1 MKAFGKI
8 LGLVLLGLLLI
19 VVALGFALS
28 HLFDPNDYKD
38 EIRQI
43 ARDKAHIELTLNG
56 DIGWSLFPWL
66 GLELHEASV
75 ATLTTPTQPFADL
88 QMLGLSVRV
97 LPLLRR
103 EVQMSDVR
111 VEGLNLRLNRDKQGH
126 GNWEDIGKN
135 APVASTETPAPAAT
149 PAEPAAEAKPEKPP
163 QPIRLDIDSLT
174 INNARVEYNDEQTGK
189 QFSAESIQLSSGAIH
204 DGASIPVKLTAFF
217 GSNQPVMRVKTELN
231 GNLRIQRAL
240 KRYQFEDMRL
250 SGEATGEPLQGKT
263 VTFST
268 QGQLLVDLAAN
279 VAEWTNL
286 KLSANQLR
294 ALGELK
300 VNDLDKTPQLNGA
313 LSIAQFDLAKFLD
326 SVGQPLPPMAEGS
339 LSKVELV
346 SRLSGTPTRVALDDL
361 NLKIDGSTFTGRI
374 AVDDFAKQSL
384 RVQLKGDTFNAD
396 NYLPA
401 KSEAAKGASAA
412 RQAEVQNSEAGAMAA
427 GGTTPLPD
435 APTKGAWSTDKLLPL
450 TRLRTLDVD
459 ADLAFGQLT
468 LSKLPIQNAVLKA
481 TGIDGQLKLNTLSGG
496 LYNGTFQANGSLDV
510 RQDIPLLALQ
520 SQIKQV
526 PVERILQAQ
535 GQTPPVKGQ
544 ITLDSNLSGR
554 GNSQKALIDS
564 LNGTASFVI
573 NNGMLLNANL
583 EQQLCTG
590 IALLNRKTLSSTPQ
604 GKDTPFQELR
614 GNLTFR
620 NGVASNPDLKVRIP
634 GLTVNGN
641 GDIDLRVLG
650 MDYRVGILVEGDQ
663 RAVPDPACQVGSNFQ
678 GIKCRCAAVAHW
690 TWAPKLAA
698 WTRTASA
705 RSRSR
710 RLATSS
716 ATNLK
721 RSSTRSIRSSK
732 TRLKACSN
740 DEKRAVF
747 NGGAGL
753 VRPPRSP

>member
-19 VVALGFALS
+19 IVALGFALT
-28 HLFDPNDYKD
+28 HLFDPNDYKE

-75 ATLTTPTQPFADL
+75 ATLTAPTQPFADL

-135 APVASTETPAPAAT
+135 LPDETAGAPAPA
-149 PAEPAAEAKPEKPP
+149 PVEPVAETKPEKPP

-174 INNARVEYNDEQTGK
+174 INNARVEYTDEQTGK
-189 QFSAESIQLSSGAIH
+189 QLSAESIQLSAGAIH
-204 DGASIPVKLTAFF
+204 EGASIPLKLTAFL
-217 GSNQPVMRVKTELN
+217 GSNQPLMRVKTELN

-263 VTFST
+263 VSFST

-286 KLSANQLR
+286 KLAANQLR

-300 VNDLDKTPQLNGA
+300 ANDLDKTPQISGA
-313 LSIAQFDLAKFLD
+313 LSVAQFDLAKFLE
-326 SVGQPLPPMAEGS
+326 SVGHPLPAMAPGS

-346 SRLSGTPTRVALDDL
+346 SRLKGTPTSVALENL
-361 NLKIDGSTFTGRI
+361 NLKLDASTFTGRV

-401 KSEAAKGASAA
+401 KSEAAKGATAA
-412 RQAEVQNSEAGAMAA
+412 RQAEVQSSEAGAMAA
-427 GGTTPLPD
+427 GGSTPLPE
-435 APTKGAWSTDKLLPL
+435 APTKGAWSNDKLLPL
-450 TRLRTLDVD
+450 TRLRSLDVN
-459 ADLAFGQLT
+459 ADLAFGELT
-468 LSKLPIQNAVLKA
+468 LSQLPIQNAVLKA
-481 TGIDGQLKLNTLSGG
+481 SGIDGQLKLDTLSGG
-496 LYNGTFQANGSLDV
+496 LYNGTFQANGTLDV
-510 RQDIPLLALQ
+510 RQDTPVLALQ
-520 SQIKQV
+520 SHIKQV

-535 GQTPPVKGQ
+535 GKNPPVKGQ
-544 ITLDSNLSGR
+544 LTLDSNLNGR

-564 LNGTASFVI
+564 LNGTTSIVI
-573 NNGMLLNANL
+573 NNGVLLNANI

-590 IALLNRKTLSSTPQ
+590 IALLNRKTLSATPG

-634 GLTVNGN
+634 GLTLNGN
-641 GDIDLRVLG
+641 GDVDLRVLG
-650 MDYRVGILVEGDQ
+650 MDYRVGIIVEGDK
-663 RAVPDPACQVGSNFQ
+663 RDVPDPACQVGANFQ
-678 GIKCRCAAVAHW
+678 GIEVPLRCRGPLELGAKACRLDKDGLGQVALKAAGNRLNEKLEEKLDKVN
-690 TWAPKLAA
+690 PKLKDA
-698 WTRTASA
+698 
-705 RSRSR
+705 
-710 RLATSS
+710 
-716 ATNLK
+716 LK
-721 RSSTRSIRSSK
+721 G
-732 TRLKACSN
+732 L
-740 DEKRAVF
+740 F
-747 NGGAGL
+747 N
-753 VRPPRSP
+753 R

>member
-19 VVALGFALS
+19 IVALGFALT

-75 ATLTTPTQPFADL
+75 ATLTNPSQPFADL

-111 VEGLNLRLNRDKQGH
+111 VEGLNLRLNKDVHGH

-135 APVASTETPAPAAT
+135 VPDPATAATTPAVAEAAT
-149 PAEPAAEAKPEKPP
+149 PPKPEKPP

-189 QFSAESIQLSSGAIH
+189 QFSAESIQLSAGAVH
-204 DGASIPVKLTAFF
+204 EGASIPVKLTAFF
-217 GSNQPVMRVKTELN
+217 GTNQPLMRVKTEVN

-240 KRYQFEDMRL
+240 KRYQFEDMKVT
-250 SGEATGEPLQGKT
+250 GEATGEPLQGKT

-268 QGQLLVDLAAN
+268 QGQLLVDQSAN
-279 VAEWTNL
+279 IAEWTGM
-286 KLSANQLR
+286 KLSLNQLR

-300 VNDLDKTPQLNGA
+300 VNDLDKTPQLSGA

-326 SVGQPLPPMAEGS
+326 SVGNPLPPMAAGS

-346 SRLSGTPTRVALDDL
+346 SRLKGTPTSLALEDL
-361 NLKIDGSTFTGRI
+361 NLKLDDSTFTGRV
-374 AVDDFAKQSL
+374 AVDDFARQSL
-384 RVQLKGDTFNAD
+384 RVQLKADTFNAD

-401 KSEAAKGASAA
+401 KSEAAKGAAAA

-435 APTKGAWSTDKLLPL
+435 APTKAAWSTDKLLPL
-450 TRLRTLDVD
+450 TRLRTLDVN
-459 ADLAFGQLT
+459 ADLSFGQLT
-468 LSKLPIQNAVLKA
+468 LSKLPIQNAALKA
-481 TGIDGQLKLNTLSGG
+481 SGLDGQLKLETLSGG
-496 LYNGTFQANGSLDV
+496 LYNGTFQANGNLDV

-520 SQIKQV
+520 TRIKQV

-535 GQTPPVKGQ
+535 GQNPPVKGQ
-544 ITLDSNLSGR
+544 LTLDSNLNGR

-564 LNGTASFVI
+564 LNGTASFAI
-573 NNGMLLNANL
+573 NNGVLLNANI

-590 IALLNRKTLSSTPQ
+590 IALLNRKTLSGDQ
-604 GKDTPFQELR
+604 RGKDTPFQELK
-614 GNLTFR
+614 GNLTLR

-634 GLTVNGN
+634 GLTVNGD
-641 GDIDLRVLG
+641 GDVDLRVLG
-650 MDYRVGILVEGDQ
+650 MDYRVGIIVEGDQ
-663 RAVPDPACQVGSNFQ
+663 RDVPDPACQVGSNFQ
-678 GIKCRCAAVAHW
+678 NIEVPLRCRGPLELGA
-690 TWAPKLAA
+690 
-698 WTRTASA
+698 
-705 RSRSR
+705 
-710 RLATSS
+710 
-716 ATNLK
+716 
-721 RSSTRSIRSSK
+721 
-732 TRLKACSN
+732 KACRLDKDGLSQVAIKAAGN
-740 DEKRAVF
+740 KLGEKLEQKLDKVNPQLKDALK
-747 NGGAGL
+747 GL
-753 VRPPRSP
+753 FKR

>member
-19 VVALGFALS
+19 IVALGFALT

-75 ATLTTPTQPFADL
+75 ATLTNPTQPFADL

-111 VEGLNLRLNRDKQGH
+111 VEGLNLRLNKDVHGH

-135 APVASTETPAPAAT
+135 VPDPATATSAPTVTEAAT
-149 PAEPAAEAKPEKPP
+149 PPKPEKPP

-174 INNARVEYNDEQTGK
+174 INNARVEYNDEQSGK
-189 QFSAESIQLSSGAIH
+189 QFSAESIQLSAGAVH
-204 DGASIPVKLTAFF
+204 EGASIPLKLTAFL
-217 GSNQPVMRVKTELN
+217 GTNQPLMRVKTELN

-240 KRYQFEDMRL
+240 QRYQFEDMKL

-279 VAEWTNL
+279 IAEWTNM
-286 KLSANQLR
+286 KLSLNQLR

-326 SVGQPLPPMAEGS
+326 SVGNPLPPMAAGS

-346 SRLSGTPTRVALDDL
+346 SRLKGTPTSLALEDL
-361 NLKIDGSTFTGRI
+361 NLKLDDSTFTGRV

-384 RVQLKGDTFNAD
+384 RVQLKADTFNAD

-401 KSEAAKGASAA
+401 KSEAAKGAAAA

-435 APTKGAWSTDKLLPL
+435 APTKAAWSNDKLLPL
-450 TRLRTLDVD
+450 TRLRTLDVN
-459 ADLAFGQLT
+459 ADLSFGQLT
-468 LSKLPIQNAVLKA
+468 LSHLPIQNAALKA
-481 TGIDGQLKLNTLSGG
+481 SGLDGQLKLDTLSGG
-496 LYNGTFQANGSLDV
+496 LYNGTFQANGNLDV

-520 SQIKQV
+520 TRIKQV
-526 PVERILQAQ
+526 PIERILQAQ
-535 GQTPPVKGQ
+535 GQNPPVKGQ
-544 ITLDSNLSGR
+544 LTLDSNLNGR

-564 LNGTASFVI
+564 LNGTASFAI
-573 NNGMLLNANL
+573 NNGVLLNANL

-590 IALLNRKTLSSTPQ
+590 IALLNRKTLSGEQ
-604 GKDTPFQELR
+604 RGKDTPFQELK

-634 GLTVNGN
+634 GLTVNGD
-641 GDIDLRVLG
+641 GDVDLRVLG
-650 MDYRVGILVEGDQ
+650 MDYRVGIIVEGDQ
-663 RAVPDPACQVGSNFQ
+663 REVPDPACQVGSNFQ
-678 GIKCRCAAVAHW
+678 NIEVPLRCRGPLELGA
-690 TWAPKLAA
+690 
-698 WTRTASA
+698 
-705 RSRSR
+705 
-710 RLATSS
+710 
-716 ATNLK
+716 
-721 RSSTRSIRSSK
+721 
-732 TRLKACSN
+732 KACRLDKDGLSQVAIKAAGN
-740 DEKRAVF
+740 KLSEKLEQKLDKVNPQLKDALK
-747 NGGAGL
+747 GL
-753 VRPPRSP
+753 FKR

>member
-19 VVALGFALS
+19 IVALGFALT
-28 HLFDPNDYKD
+28 HLFDPNDYKE

-75 ATLTTPTQPFADL
+75 ATLTAPTQPFADL

-135 APVASTETPAPAAT
+135 LPDETTGTPAPA
-149 PAEPAAEAKPEKPP
+149 PVEPVAETKPEKPP

-174 INNARVEYNDEQTGK
+174 INNARVEYTDEQTGK
-189 QFSAESIQLSSGAIH
+189 QLSAESIQLSAGAIH
-204 DGASIPVKLTAFF
+204 EGASIPLKLTAFL
-217 GSNQPVMRVKTELN
+217 GSNQPLMRVKTELN

-263 VTFST
+263 VSFST

-286 KLSANQLR
+286 KLAANQLR

-300 VNDLDKTPQLNGA
+300 ANDLDKTPQISGA
-313 LSIAQFDLAKFLD
+313 LSVAQFDLAKFLE
-326 SVGQPLPPMAEGS
+326 SVGHPLPAMAPGS

-346 SRLSGTPTRVALDDL
+346 SRLKGTPTSVALENL
-361 NLKIDGSTFTGRI
+361 NLKLDASTFSGRV
-374 AVDDFAKQSL
+374 AVEDFAKQSL
-384 RVQLKGDTFNAD
+384 RVQLKADTFNAD

-401 KSEAAKGASAA
+401 KSEAAKGATAA
-412 RQAEVQNSEAGAMAA
+412 RQAEVQSSEAGAMAA
-427 GGTTPLPD
+427 GGNTPLPE
-435 APTKGAWSTDKLLPL
+435 APTKGAWSNDKLLPL
-450 TRLRTLDVD
+450 TRLRSLDVN
-459 ADLAFGQLT
+459 ADLAFGELT
-468 LSKLPIQNAVLKA
+468 LSQLPIQNAVLKA
-481 TGIDGQLKLNTLSGG
+481 SGIDGQLKLDTLSGG
-496 LYNGTFQANGSLDV
+496 LYNGTFQANGTLDV
-510 RQDIPLLALQ
+510 RQDTPVLALQ
-520 SQIKQV
+520 SHIKQV

-535 GQTPPVKGQ
+535 GKNPPVKGQ
-544 ITLDSNLSGR
+544 LTLDSNLNGR

-564 LNGTASFVI
+564 LNGTTSIVI
-573 NNGMLLNANL
+573 NNGVLLNANI

-590 IALLNRKTLSSTPQ
+590 IALLNRKTLSATPG

-634 GLTVNGN
+634 GLTLNGN
-641 GDIDLRVLG
+641 GDVDLRVLG
-650 MDYRVGILVEGDQ
+650 MDYRVGIIVEGDK
-663 RAVPDPACQVGSNFQ
+663 RDVPDPACQVGANFQ
-678 GIKCRCAAVAHW
+678 GIEVPLRCRGPLELGAKACRLDKDGLGQVALKAAGNRLNEKLEEKLDKVN
-690 TWAPKLAA
+690 PKLKDA
-698 WTRTASA
+698 
-705 RSRSR
+705 
-710 RLATSS
+710 
-716 ATNLK
+716 LK
-721 RSSTRSIRSSK
+721 G
-732 TRLKACSN
+732 L
-740 DEKRAVF
+740 F
-747 NGGAGL
+747 N
-753 VRPPRSP
+753 R

>member
-19 VVALGFALS
+19 IVALGFALT
-28 HLFDPNDYKD
+28 HLFDPNDYKE

-75 ATLTTPTQPFADL
+75 ATLTAPTQPFADL

-135 APVASTETPAPAAT
+135 LPDETAGAPAPA
-149 PAEPAAEAKPEKPP
+149 PVEPVAETKPEKPP

-174 INNARVEYNDEQTGK
+174 INNARVEYTDEQTGK
-189 QFSAESIQLSSGAIH
+189 QLSAESIQLSAGAIH
-204 DGASIPVKLTAFF
+204 EGASIPLKLTAFL
-217 GSNQPVMRVKTELN
+217 GSNQPLMRVKTELN

-263 VTFST
+263 VSFST

-286 KLSANQLR
+286 KLAANQLR

-300 VNDLDKTPQLNGA
+300 ANDLDKTPQISGA
-313 LSIAQFDLAKFLD
+313 LSVAQFDLAKFLE
-326 SVGQPLPPMAEGS
+326 SVGHPLPAMAPGS

-346 SRLSGTPTRVALDDL
+346 SRLKGTPTSVALENL
-361 NLKIDGSTFTGRI
+361 NLKLDASTFTGRI

-401 KSEAAKGASAA
+401 KSEAAKGATVA
-412 RQAEVQNSEAGAMAA
+412 RQAEVQSSEAGAMAA
-427 GGTTPLPD
+427 GGNTPLPE
-435 APTKGAWSTDKLLPL
+435 APTRVAWSNDKLLPL
-450 TRLRTLDVD
+450 TRLRSLDVN
-459 ADLAFGQLT
+459 ADLAFGELT
-468 LSKLPIQNAVLKA
+468 LSQLPIQNAVLKA
-481 TGIDGQLKLNTLSGG
+481 SGIDGQLKLDTLSGG
-496 LYNGTFQANGSLDV
+496 LYNGTFQANGTLDV
-510 RQDIPLLALQ
+510 RQDTPVLALQ
-520 SQIKQV
+520 SHIKQV

-535 GQTPPVKGQ
+535 GKNPPVKGQ
-544 ITLDSNLSGR
+544 LTLDSNLTGR

-564 LNGTASFVI
+564 LNGTTSIVI
-573 NNGMLLNANL
+573 NNGVLLNANI

-590 IALLNRKTLSSTPQ
+590 IALLNRKALSATPG

-634 GLTVNGN
+634 GLTLNGN
-641 GDIDLRVLG
+641 GDVDVRVLG
-650 MDYRVGILVEGDQ
+650 MDYRVGIIVEGDK
-663 RAVPDPACQVGSNFQ
+663 RDVPDPACQVGANFQ
-678 GIKCRCAAVAHW
+678 GIEVPLRCRGPLELGAKACRLDKDGLGQVALKAAGNRLNEKLEEKLDKVN
-690 TWAPKLAA
+690 PKLKDA
-698 WTRTASA
+698 
-705 RSRSR
+705 
-710 RLATSS
+710 
-716 ATNLK
+716 LK
-721 RSSTRSIRSSK
+721 G
-732 TRLKACSN
+732 L
-740 DEKRAVF
+740 F
-747 NGGAGL
+747 N
-753 VRPPRSP
+753 R

>member
-19 VVALGFALS
+19 IVALGFALT
-28 HLFDPNDYKD
+28 HLFDPNDYKE

-75 ATLTTPTQPFADL
+75 ATLAAPTQPFADL

-135 APVASTETPAPAAT
+135 LPDETAGAPAPA
-149 PAEPAAEAKPEKPP
+149 PVEPVAETKPEKPP

-174 INNARVEYNDEQTGK
+174 INNARVEYTDEQTGK
-189 QFSAESIQLSSGAIH
+189 QLSAESIQLSAGAIH
-204 DGASIPVKLTAFF
+204 EGASIPLKLTAFL
-217 GSNQPVMRVKTELN
+217 GSNQPLMRVKTELN

-263 VTFST
+263 VSFST

-286 KLSANQLR
+286 KLAANQLR

-300 VNDLDKTPQLNGA
+300 ANDLDKTPQISGA
-313 LSIAQFDLAKFLD
+313 LSVAQFDLAKFLE
-326 SVGQPLPPMAEGS
+326 SVGHPLPAMAPGS

-346 SRLSGTPTRVALDDL
+346 SRLKGTPTSVALENL
-361 NLKIDGSTFTGRI
+361 NLKLDASTFTGRI

-401 KSEAAKGASAA
+401 KSEAAKGATAA
-412 RQAEVQNSEAGAMAA
+412 RQAEVQSSEAGAMAA
-427 GGTTPLPD
+427 GGSTPLPE
-435 APTKGAWSTDKLLPL
+435 APTKGAWSNDKLLPL
-450 TRLRTLDVD
+450 TRLRSLDVN
-459 ADLAFGQLT
+459 ADLAFGELT
-468 LSKLPIQNAVLKA
+468 LSQLPIQNAVLKA
-481 TGIDGQLKLNTLSGG
+481 SGIDGQLKLDTLSGG
-496 LYNGTFQANGSLDV
+496 LYNGTFQANGTLDV
-510 RQDIPLLALQ
+510 RQDTPVLALQ
-520 SQIKQV
+520 SHIKQV

-535 GQTPPVKGQ
+535 GKNPPVKGQ
-544 ITLDSNLSGR
+544 LTLDSNLNGR

-564 LNGTASFVI
+564 LNGTASIVI
-573 NNGMLLNANL
+573 NNGVLLNANI

-590 IALLNRKTLSSTPQ
+590 IALLNRKTLSATPG

-634 GLTVNGN
+634 GLTLNGN
-641 GDIDLRVLG
+641 GDVDLRVLG
-650 MDYRVGILVEGDQ
+650 MDYRVGIIVEGDK
-663 RAVPDPACQVGSNFQ
+663 RDVPDPACQVGANFQ
-678 GIKCRCAAVAHW
+678 GIEVPLRCRGPLELGAKACRLDKDGLGQVALKAAGNRLNEKLEEKLDKVN
-690 TWAPKLAA
+690 PKLKDA
-698 WTRTASA
+698 
-705 RSRSR
+705 
-710 RLATSS
+710 
-716 ATNLK
+716 LK
-721 RSSTRSIRSSK
+721 G
-732 TRLKACSN
+732 L
-740 DEKRAVF
+740 F
-747 NGGAGL
+747 N
-753 VRPPRSP
+753 R

>member
-19 VVALGFALS
+19 IVALGFALT
-28 HLFDPNDYKD
+28 HLFDPNDYKE

-75 ATLTTPTQPFADL
+75 ATLTAPTQPFADL

-135 APVASTETPAPAAT
+135 LPDETTDTPAPA
-149 PAEPAAEAKPEKPP
+149 PVEPVAETKPEKPP

-174 INNARVEYNDEQTGK
+174 INNARVEYTDEQTGK
-189 QFSAESIQLSSGAIH
+189 QLSAESIQLSAGAIH
-204 DGASIPVKLTAFF
+204 EGASIPLKLTAFL
-217 GSNQPVMRVKTELN
+217 GSNQPLMRVKTELN

-263 VTFST
+263 VSFST
-268 QGQLLVDLAAN
+268 QGQLSVDLAAN

-300 VNDLDKTPQLNGA
+300 VNDLDKTPQVSGA
-313 LSIAQFDLAKFLD
+313 LSVAQFDLAKFLE
-326 SVGQPLPPMAEGS
+326 SVGHPLPAMAPGS

-346 SRLSGTPTRVALDDL
+346 SRLKGTPTSIALENL
-361 NLKIDGSTFTGRI
+361 NLKLDESTFSGRV

-384 RVQLKGDTFNAD
+384 RVQLKADTFNAD

-401 KSEAAKGASAA
+401 KSEAAKGATAA

-427 GGTTPLPD
+427 GGNTPLPD

-450 TRLRTLDVD
+450 TRLRSLDID

-468 LSKLPIQNAVLKA
+468 LSQLPIQNAALKA
-481 TGIDGQLKLNTLSGG
+481 SGIDGQLKLDTLSGG
-496 LYNGTFQANGSLDV
+496 LYNGTFQANGTLDV
-510 RQDIPLLALQ
+510 RQDLPLLAMQ
-520 SQIKQV
+520 THIKQV
-526 PVERILQAQ
+526 PVEKILQAQ
-535 GQTPPVKGQ
+535 GKNPPVKGQ
-544 ITLDSNLSGR
+544 VTLDSNLTGR

-573 NNGMLLNANL
+573 NNGVLLNANI
-583 EQQLCTG
+583 EQQVCTG
-590 IALLNRKTLSSTPQ
+590 IALLNRKTLASTPP

-614 GNLTFR
+614 GNLTLR

-641 GDIDLRVLG
+641 GDVDLRVLG
-650 MDYRVGILVEGDQ
+650 MDYRVGIIVEGDK
-663 RAVPDPACQVGSNFQ
+663 REVPDPACQVGANFQ
-678 GIKCRCAAVAHW
+678 GIEVPLRCRGPLELGAKACRLDKDGLGQVALKAAGNRLNEKLEEKLDKVN
-690 TWAPKLAA
+690 PKLKDA
-698 WTRTASA
+698 
-705 RSRSR
+705 
-710 RLATSS
+710 
-716 ATNLK
+716 LK
-721 RSSTRSIRSSK
+721 G
-732 TRLKACSN
+732 L
-740 DEKRAVF
+740 F
-747 NGGAGL
+747 N
-753 VRPPRSP
+753 R

>member
-8 LGLVLLGLLLI
+8 LGLVFLGLLLI
-19 VVALGFALS
+19 IVALGFALT
-28 HLFDPNDYKD
+28 HLFDPNDYKE

-66 GLELHEASV
+66 GLELHEAGV
-75 ATLTTPTQPFADL
+75 ATLTNPTQPFADL

-111 VEGLNLRLNRDKQGH
+111 VEGLNLRLNRDKNGH

-135 APVASTETPAPAAT
+135 LPDETPGAATPAPA
-149 PAEPAAEAKPEKPP
+149 EPVAEAKPEKPP

-189 QFSAESIQLSSGAIH
+189 QLSAESIQLSAGAIH
-204 DGASIPVKLTAFF
+204 EGANIPLKLTAFL
-217 GSNQPVMRVKTELN
+217 GSNQPVMRLKTELN

-263 VTFST
+263 LTFST

-279 VAEWTNL
+279 IAEWTNL

-294 ALGELK
+294 ALGELRAT
-300 VNDLDKTPQLNGA
+300 DLNNTPQISGA
-313 LSIAQFDLAKFLD
+313 LSVAQFDLAKFLE
-326 SVGQPLPPMAEGS
+326 SVGHPLPAMAPGS

-346 SRLSGTPTRVALDDL
+346 SRLTGTPTNVALEDL
-361 NLKIDGSTFTGRI
+361 NLKLDGSTFTGRV

-401 KSEAAKGASAA
+401 KSEAAKGTAAA
-412 RQAEVQNSEAGAMAA
+412 RQAEVQGSEAGAMAA
-427 GGTTPLPD
+427 GGNSPLPE
-435 APTKGAWSTDKLLPL
+435 APTKAAWSSDKLLPL
-450 TRLRTLDVD
+450 TRLRSLDIN

-468 LSKLPIQNAVLKA
+468 LSQLPIQNAVLKA
-481 TGIDGQLKLNTLSGG
+481 SGVDGQLRLDALSGG
-496 LYNGTFQANGSLDV
+496 LYNGTFQANGTLDV
-510 RQDIPLLALQ
+510 RQDTPLLALQ
-520 SQIKQV
+520 THIKQV
-526 PVERILQAQ
+526 PVEKILQAQ
-535 GQTPPVKGQ
+535 GKTPPVKGLV
-544 ITLDSNLSGR
+544 TLDSNLTGR

-564 LNGTASFVI
+564 LNGTAGIVI
-573 NNGMLLNANL
+573 NNGVLLNANI

-590 IALLNRKTLSSTPQ
+590 IALLNRKTLSTTPQ

-614 GNLTFR
+614 GNLTLR

-634 GLTVNGN
+634 GLTLNGN
-641 GDIDLRVLG
+641 GDVDLRVLG
-650 MDYRVGILVEGDQ
+650 MDYRVGIIVEGDQ
-663 RAVPDPACQVGSNFQ
+663 RDVPDPACQVGANFQ
-678 GIKCRCAAVAHW
+678 GIEVPLRCRGPLELGAKACRLDKDGLGQVAIKAAGNRLNDKLEEKLDKVN
-690 TWAPKLAA
+690 PKLKDA
-698 WTRTASA
+698 
-705 RSRSR
+705 
-710 RLATSS
+710 
-716 ATNLK
+716 LK
-721 RSSTRSIRSSK
+721 G
-732 TRLKACSN
+732 L
-740 DEKRAVF
+740 F
-747 NGGAGL
+747 N
-753 VRPPRSP
+753 R

>member
-19 VVALGFALS
+19 IVALGFALT
-28 HLFDPNDYKD
+28 HLFDPNDYKE

-75 ATLTTPTQPFADL
+75 ATLTAPTQPFADL

-135 APVASTETPAPAAT
+135 VPDATAEAPAAA
-149 PAEPAAEAKPEKPP
+149 PAPVEPVAETKPEKPP

-174 INNARVEYNDEQTGK
+174 INNARVEYTDEQTGK
-189 QFSAESIQLSSGAIH
+189 QLSAESIQLSAGAIH
-204 DGASIPVKLTAFF
+204 EGASIPLKLTAFL
-217 GSNQPVMRVKTELN
+217 GSNQPLMRVKTELN

-263 VTFST
+263 VSFST

-300 VNDLDKTPQLNGA
+300 VNDLDKTPQVSGA
-313 LSIAQFDLAKFLD
+313 LSVAQFDLAKFLE
-326 SVGQPLPPMAEGS
+326 SVGHPLPAMAPGS

-346 SRLSGTPTRVALDDL
+346 SRLKGTPTSVALENL
-361 NLKIDGSTFTGRI
+361 NLKLDESTFSGRV

-384 RVQLKGDTFNAD
+384 RVQLKADTFNAD

-401 KSEAAKGASAA
+401 KSEAAKGATAA

-427 GGTTPLPD
+427 GGNTPLPD

-450 TRLRTLDVD
+450 TRLRSLDID

-468 LSKLPIQNAVLKA
+468 LSQLPIQNAALKA
-481 TGIDGQLKLNTLSGG
+481 SGIDGQLKLDTLSGG
-496 LYNGTFQANGSLDV
+496 LYNGTFQANGTLDV
-510 RQDIPLLALQ
+510 RQDLPLLAMQ
-520 SQIKQV
+520 THIKQV
-526 PVERILQAQ
+526 PVEKILQAQ
-535 GQTPPVKGQ
+535 GKNPPVKGQ
-544 ITLDSNLSGR
+544 VTLDSNLTGR

-573 NNGMLLNANL
+573 NNGVLLNANI
-583 EQQLCTG
+583 EQQVCTG
-590 IALLNRKTLSSTPQ
+590 IALLNRKTLASTPP

-614 GNLTFR
+614 GNLTLR

-641 GDIDLRVLG
+641 GDVDLRVLG
-650 MDYRVGILVEGDQ
+650 MDYRVGIIVEGDK
-663 RAVPDPACQVGSNFQ
+663 REVPDPACQVGANFQ
-678 GIKCRCAAVAHW
+678 GIEVPLRCRGPLELGAKACRLDKDGLGQVALKAAGNRLNEKLEEKLDKVN
-690 TWAPKLAA
+690 PKLKDA
-698 WTRTASA
+698 
-705 RSRSR
+705 
-710 RLATSS
+710 
-716 ATNLK
+716 LK
-721 RSSTRSIRSSK
+721 G
-732 TRLKACSN
+732 L
-740 DEKRAVF
+740 F
-747 NGGAGL
+747 N
-753 VRPPRSP
+753 R